1 MLFRLCLSTPHP
13 LRLPNVP
20 DLIYGRHPVLEA
32 LRAGEKVQRVLVA
45 KGTQTAGP
53 LADILALAQQR
64 GVRVAWV
71 DRRELD
77 KLDAVHQGVAA
88 EVPSHRYAEVEA
100 ILASAQAQGEPPLIL
115 ALDAIQDVHNLG
127 SLLRTA
133 DAVGAHGAILPSHRA
148 AGVTP
153 AVRKASAG
161 AVAHLP
167 IAQVTNLA
175 RTLEDLKREG
185 VWVVGLDM
193 AGKQAYDE
201 YDWRTPTALVVGS
214 EGRGL
219 GRLVG
224 ETCDVLVNLPM
235 RGHVDSL
242 NAAVAGSI
250 VLYHAWRSRQ
260 G

>member
-1 MLFRLCLSTPHP
+1 M
-13 LRLPNVP
+13 P

-45 KGTQTAGP
+45 KGAQTGGAV
-53 LADILALAQQR
+53 ADILTLAEER

-77 KLDAVHQGVAA
+77 RLGGVHQGVAA
-88 EVPSHRYAEVEA
+88 ELPSHRYADVED
-100 ILASAQAQGEPPLIL
+100 ILAHAAARGEPPLVL
-115 ALDAIQDVHNLG
+115 ALDAVQDVHNLG

-133 DAVGAHGAILPSHRA
+133 DVVGAHGVILPSHRA
-148 AGVTP
+148 AGITP
-153 AVRKASAG
+153 TVRKASAG

-167 IAQVTNLA
+167 VAQVTNLS
-175 RTLEDLKREG
+175 RTLADLKRNG
-185 VWVVGLDM
+185 LWAVGLDM
-193 AGKQAYDE
+193 AGQQAYDSF
-201 YDWRTPTALVVGS
+201 DWRLPTVLVVGS

-219 GRLVG
+219 GRLVAQ
-224 ETCDVLVNLPM
+224 TCDVLVHLPM

-250 VLYHAWRSRQ
+250 VLYHAWRAREAETA
-260 G
+260 

>member
-1 MLFRLCLSTPHP
+1 M
-13 LRLPNVP
+13 P

-32 LRAGEKVQRVLVA
+32 LRAGEDVQRLLVA
-45 KGTQTAGP
+45 KGTQTGGP
-53 LADILALAQQR
+53 LADILSAAR
-64 GVRVAWV
+64 ERRIRIDWV

-77 KLDAVHQGVAA
+77 RVGGVHQGVAA
-88 EVPSHRYAEVEA
+88 ELRPFAYADVDD
-100 ILASAQAQGEPPLIL
+100 ILAHAQAQGEPPLIL
-115 ALDAIQDVHNLG
+115 ALDAVQDVHNLG
-127 SLLRTA
+127 SLIRTA
-133 DAVGAHGAILPSHRA
+133 DAVGAHGVILPERRA

-167 IAQVTNLA
+167 IAQVTNLTRA
-175 RTLEDLKREG
+175 LESLKTQG

-193 AGKQAYDE
+193 AGQQPFDG
-201 YDWRTPTALVVGS
+201 YDWRGPAALVVGS
-214 EGRGL
+214 EGKGL
-219 GRLVG
+219 GRLVA

-250 VLYHAWRSRQ
+250 VLYHAWRSRATQ
-260 G
+260 SRA

>member
-1 MLFRLCLSTPHP
+1 MS
-13 LRLPNVP
+13 

-32 LRAGEKVQRVLVA
+32 LRAGEDVQRLLVA
-45 KGTQTAGP
+45 KGTQTGGP
-53 LADILALAQQR
+53 VADILAAARAR
-64 GVRVAWV
+64 GIRVDWV

-77 KLDAVHQGVAA
+77 RLGSVHQGIAA
-88 EVPSHRYAEVEA
+88 ELRPFRYTDVDD
-100 ILASAQAQGEPPLIL
+100 ILTRAQAQGEPPLIL
-115 ALDAIQDVHNLG
+115 ALDAVQDIHNLG
-127 SLLRTA
+127 SLVRTA
-133 DAVGAHGAILPSHRA
+133 DAVGAHGVILPERRA

-167 IAQVTNLA
+167 IAQVTNLTRA
-175 RTLEDLKREG
+175 LDSLKEQG

-193 AGKQAYDE
+193 AGQQSFDT
-201 YDWRTPTALVVGS
+201 YDWRGPTALVVGS
-214 EGRGL
+214 EDKGL

-250 VLYHAWRSRQ
+250 VLYHAWRSRNQ
-260 G
+260 

>member
-1 MLFRLCLSTPHP
+1 M
-13 LRLPNVP
+13 P

-32 LRAGEKVQRVLVA
+32 LRAGEKVHRVLVA

-53 LADILALAQQR
+53 LADILTLAQER
-64 GVRVAWV
+64 GVRVQWV

-77 KLDAVHQGVAA
+77 QLGGVHQGVAA
-88 EVPSHRYAEVEA
+88 EVPGHRYAAVED
-100 ILASAQAQGEPPLIL
+100 ILALAQKRAEPALVL

-127 SLLRTA
+127 SLVRTA
-133 DAVGAHGAILPSHRA
+133 DAVGAHGVILPSHRA

-161 AVAHLP
+161 AVAHVL

-175 RTLEDLKREG
+175 RALNDLKTQG
-185 VWVVGLDM
+185 LWVVGLDM
-193 AGKQAYDE
+193 AGQQAYDE
-201 YDWRTPTALVVGS
+201 YDWSTPTVLVVGS

-219 GRLVG
+219 GRLVAQ
-224 ETCDVLVNLPM
+224 TCDVLVNLPM

-250 VLYHAWRSRQ
+250 VLYTAWRQRR
-260 G
+260 